1 MKNTQNKDSVGAK
14 SVAHSVK
21 DCNTITTSQ
30 FILALVAV
38 LLGAI
43 LVNLWI
49 RVINNFNFN
58 FLGLNQDSFWWTL
71 LIALTFTGVL
81 IAYIAI
87 AFDDDTSNQI
97 KARISGLSLSG
108 TVANSS
114 NFVPNDTSD
123 FNETVQ
129 TATNESVQDNEMI
142 I

>member
-1 MKNTQNKDSVGAK
+1 MKNNQTKDSVKPKETVTNCGI
-14 SVAHSVK
+14 S
-21 DCNTITTSQ
+21 TTQ

-71 LIALTFTGVL
+71 LIALVFTGVL
-81 IAYIAI
+81 VAYIAI
-87 AFDDDTSNQI
+87 AFDEDTSHQI
-97 KARISGLSLSG
+97 KAKISGLSLGG

-114 NFVPNDTSD
+114 NFVPADTSD
-123 FNETVQ
+123 FNDTVQ
-129 TATNESVQDNEMI
+129 TAGENHDIDI
-142 I
+142 INSQ

>member
-1 MKNTQNKDSVGAK
+1 MENKKHNK
-14 SVAHSVK
+14 STK
-21 DCNTITTSQ
+21 DCSTITTSQ

-71 LIALTFTGVL
+71 LIALIFTGILV
-81 IAYIAI
+81 AYIAI

-97 KARISGLSLSG
+97 KSKISGLSLSG
-108 TVANSS
+108 TVANTA
-114 NFVPNDTSD
+114 NFVPADTSD
-123 FNETVQ
+123 FNQTVQ
-129 TATNESVQDNEMI
+129 TATNEEVAQDNNTI
-142 I
+142 DITNTV